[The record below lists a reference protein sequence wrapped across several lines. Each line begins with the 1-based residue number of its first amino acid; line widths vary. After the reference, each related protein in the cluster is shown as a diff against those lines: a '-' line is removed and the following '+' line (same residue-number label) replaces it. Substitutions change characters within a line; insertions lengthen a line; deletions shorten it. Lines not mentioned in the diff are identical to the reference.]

1 MKTSTILFGVATFAA
16 GVALGFLASRA
27 MEKQK
32 DEEGLIPVK
41 DDAVEKT
48 EDKEVKPVDPAKPQV
63 HSNGPAKIATPE
75 NPGVD

>member
-32 DEEGLIPVK
+32 ALGLTIRHMQK
-41 DDAVEKT
+41 RLKNLAINQSLERLIFQKRHIQREWKKKT
-48 EDKEVKPVDPAKPQV
+48 K
-63 HSNGPAKIATPE
+63 N
-75 NPGVD
+75 

>member
-32 DEEGLIPVK
+32 AEEEPIPVK
-41 DDAVEKT
+41 DDVVEKT
-48 EDKEVKPVDPAKPQV
+48 EEKEVKQVDPAKPQI
-63 HSNGPAKIATPE
+63 HSNGPAGICKK
-75 NPGVD
+75 G